1 MVNPRSIYQ
10 VVFGYRDKMAVLVW
24 NRQQDTQLSNGMSE
38 YKIKTKVK
46 EAGMFCLRKE

>member
-1 MVNPRSIYQ
+1 LYGTDSKI
-10 VVFGYRDKMAVLVW
+10 
-24 NRQQDTQLSNGMSE
+24 LSNGMSE